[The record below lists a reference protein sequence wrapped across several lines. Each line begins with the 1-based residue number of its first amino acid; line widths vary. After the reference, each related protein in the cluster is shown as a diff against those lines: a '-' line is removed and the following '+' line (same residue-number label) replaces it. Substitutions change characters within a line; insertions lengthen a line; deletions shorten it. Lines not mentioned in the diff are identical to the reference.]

1 MRISGQGHFRLR
13 LVNRERSCF
22 DFERVLFFCLHLH
35 GTEGAVLL
43 FPCIIS
49 YLVNWLSGLLAVV
62 VSGRSVLR
70 LTAFISNRKRV
81 CRWLMAIEF
90 KMLQVGK
97 IP

>member
-13 LVNRERSCF
+13 LVNREHSCF

-35 GTEGAVLL
+35 GSESAVLL

-49 YLVNWLSGLLAVV
+49 YLVNWLAGLLAVV
-62 VSGRSVLR
+62 VSDSSVLR
-70 LTAFISNRKRV
+70 LNAFGSSRKRV
-81 CRWLMAIEF
+81 CRWLVAIEF